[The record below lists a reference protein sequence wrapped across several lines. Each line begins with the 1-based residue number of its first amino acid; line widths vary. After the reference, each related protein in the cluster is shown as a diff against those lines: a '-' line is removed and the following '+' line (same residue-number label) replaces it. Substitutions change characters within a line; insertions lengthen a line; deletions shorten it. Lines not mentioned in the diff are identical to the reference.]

1 MAAHFCPHCKV
12 YANFGQVAAAVHKV
26 TGGSHFIWSC
36 ANCSGGV
43 FVIGDKIVFPTIR
56 MEAEP
61 DIPTDIRDDFNEALR
76 SLNGNNAKAA
86 VIMTRSALQGATRQQ
101 EAQGKTLKDEIDDL
115 AAKHVIPPAL
125 QDWAHELRDG
135 GNLVAHPEPGKT
147 VDMQDAEDLIALAES
162 IFDYLYVIP
171 AEVARRR
178 ARQAGST
185 P

>member
-12 YANFGQVAAAVHKV
+12 YADFRAIAADGPTRH
-26 TGGSHFIWSC
+26 SIWLC
-36 ANCSGGV
+36 ANCSKRV
-43 FVIGDKIVFPTIR
+43 FAIGNEIVFPTIR
-56 MEAEP
+56 MEAEA

-76 SLNGNNAKAA
+76 SLNVNNAKAA
-86 VIMTRSALQGATRQQ
+86 VIMTRSALQGAARQQ
-101 EAQGKTLKDEIDDL
+101 GAEGKTLKDEIDDL

-125 QDWAHELRDG
+125 RDWAHELRDG

-147 VDMQDAEDLIALAES
+147 VDMQDAEKMIALAES

>member
-12 YANFGQVAAAVHKV
+12 HAVFCPLLP
-26 TGGSHFIWSC
+26 TENLAPGHFIRSC
-36 ANCSGGV
+36 VNCHERV
-43 FVIGDKIVFPTIR
+43 FAIGDKIVFPTIR
-56 MEAEP
+56 TEAEP
-61 DIPTDIRDDFNEALR
+61 DIPTDIRGDFNEALS

-101 EAQGKTLKDEIDDL
+101 GAQGKTLKDEIDGL

-147 VDMQDAEDLIALAES
+147 VDMQDAEELIARADS

-171 AEVARRR
+171 AKVARRR